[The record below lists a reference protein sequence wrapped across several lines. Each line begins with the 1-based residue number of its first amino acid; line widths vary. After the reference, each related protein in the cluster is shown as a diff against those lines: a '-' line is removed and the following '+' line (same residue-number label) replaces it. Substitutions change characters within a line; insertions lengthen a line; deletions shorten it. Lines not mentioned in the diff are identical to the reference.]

1 MLCFSTIG
9 EAVSALRKGYV
20 DVVVAHESVI
30 QSVVHGSPEKYRML
44 DQALF
49 ANELGVAFEKGTHE
63 ALAARLQAVIDD
75 MRGDGSAGGD
85 CSELR
90 AGREK
95 NAGGELMRRVFEN
108 LRGLYQRKVMKRF
121 AWLRLS
127 VMLALGS
134 VLAVMLHQ
142 ALTVVDIRSA
152 QRAMNESFEFVK
164 GRSWSGTT
172 AMFRRDKAKSLV
184 RLMDKT
190 AEAARVL
197 RDEPGA
203 GGGGAGGIRPPAA
216 NQRPARAGR
225 AASARAGADA
235 G

>member
-1 MLCFSTIG
+1 
-9 EAVSALRKGYV
+9 
-20 DVVVAHESVI
+20 
-30 QSVVHGSPEKYRML
+30 
-44 DQALF
+44 
-49 ANELGVAFEKGTHE
+49 
-63 ALAARLQAVIDD
+63 
-75 MRGDGSAGGD
+75 
-85 CSELR
+85 
-90 AGREK
+90 
-95 NAGGELMRRVFEN
+95 MRRVFEK

-121 AWLRLS
+121 AWLRFFL

-142 ALTVVDIRSA
+142 ALTAVDTRSA

-164 GRSWSGTT
+164 AQLVRYNSYVS
-172 AMFRRDKAKSLV
+172 ADKAKSLV

-197 RDEPGA
+197 RDEPG
-203 GGGGAGGIRPPAA
+203 GRGTEAGGIRPPAA

>member
-1 MLCFSTIG
+1 
-9 EAVSALRKGYV
+9 
-20 DVVVAHESVI
+20 
-30 QSVVHGSPEKYRML
+30 
-44 DQALF
+44 
-49 ANELGVAFEKGTHE
+49 
-63 ALAARLQAVIDD
+63 
-75 MRGDGSAGGD
+75 
-85 CSELR
+85 
-90 AGREK
+90 
-95 NAGGELMRRVFEN
+95 MRRVFEK

-121 AWLRLS
+121 AWLRFFL

-142 ALTVVDIRSA
+142 ALTAVDTRSA

-164 GRSWSGTT
+164 AQLVRYNSYVS
-172 AMFRRDKAKSLV
+172 ADKAKSLV

-190 AEAARVL
+190 AEAARIL
-197 RDEPGA
+197 RDEPG
-203 GGGGAGGIRPPAA
+203 GRGTGAGGIRPPAA

>member
-1 MLCFSTIG
+1 
-9 EAVSALRKGYV
+9 
-20 DVVVAHESVI
+20 
-30 QSVVHGSPEKYRML
+30 
-44 DQALF
+44 
-49 ANELGVAFEKGTHE
+49 
-63 ALAARLQAVIDD
+63 
-75 MRGDGSAGGD
+75 
-85 CSELR
+85 
-90 AGREK
+90 
-95 NAGGELMRRVFEN
+95 MRRVFEK

-121 AWLRLS
+121 AWLRFFL

-142 ALTVVDIRSA
+142 ALTAVDTRSA

-164 GRSWSGTT
+164 AQLVRYNSYVS
-172 AMFRRDKAKSLV
+172 ADKAKSLV

-203 GGGGAGGIRPPAA
+203 GGTGAGGIRPPAA

>member
-1 MLCFSTIG
+1 
-9 EAVSALRKGYV
+9 
-20 DVVVAHESVI
+20 
-30 QSVVHGSPEKYRML
+30 
-44 DQALF
+44 
-49 ANELGVAFEKGTHE
+49 
-63 ALAARLQAVIDD
+63 
-75 MRGDGSAGGD
+75 
-85 CSELR
+85 
-90 AGREK
+90 
-95 NAGGELMRRVFEN
+95 MRRVFEK

-121 AWLRLS
+121 AWLRFFL

-134 VLAVMLHQ
+134 VLAVVLHQ
-142 ALTVVDIRSA
+142 ALTAVDTRSA

-164 GRSWSGTT
+164 AQLVRYNSYVS
-172 AMFRRDKAKSLV
+172 ADKAKSLV

-197 RDEPGA
+197 RDEPG
-203 GGGGAGGIRPPAA
+203 GRGTGAGGIRPPAA